1 MYQKIMNPISG
12 RFVSIHGK
20 IGRNIIKNYII
31 NLSGGGWG
39 SANSDILDT
48 LEKSQTG
55 GGWGSVNSDI
65 LDTLEK
71 SQTGGGWGSSNSY
84 IINVSE

>member
-31 NLSGGGWG
+31 NLSGGG
-39 SANSDILDT
+39 
-48 LEKSQTG
+48 
-55 GGWGSVNSDI
+55 
-65 LDTLEK
+65 
-71 SQTGGGWGSSNSY
+71 
-84 IINVSE
+84 

>member
-1 MYQKIMNPISG
+1 MYQKIKNPISG

-48 LEKSQTG
+48 LK
-55 GGWGSVNSDI
+55 
-65 LDTLEK
+65 K